1 MIIYRIIN
9 LLLVLLILLMLLV
22 CLTTTT
28 ALADN
33 LGVQGTVYSITEPDM
48 LTGIH
53 QKLITMQKSGELER
67 QKKAVIARS
76 ITHVL
81 RPTPVKGVSDL
92 QKGAP
97 AHTHDFDPSIVLN
110 RDIINSN
117 GDMIARAGTR
127 VNPLSRMH

>member
-67 QKKAVIARS
+67 QKKAVIARLFCE
-76 ITHVL
+76 IGRAHV
-81 RPTPVKGVSDL
+81 
-92 QKGAP
+92 
-97 AHTHDFDPSIVLN
+97 
-110 RDIINSN
+110 
-117 GDMIARAGTR
+117 
-127 VNPLSRMH
+127 